1 MTRAHAANAI
11 HNLSRDVFAPT
22 HAPSALSRERVST
35 HDAMPRAHV
44 HARRRLR
51 LIASALALFASAR
64 EVFAAYDILD
74 CHTHGTVSTLNGAG
88 VAGFRNGR
96 FEKSFLDAPNDVS
109 CNSTKCYVTDTGNE
123 GIRVIDLA
131 KSEIV
136 NFAANGAGTAGFIDG
151 KALANA
157 ATGETQAL
165 FNAPSGVELVPASS
179 SYYPGHVLVADTG
192 NGAIRLIAN
201 GDVSTLVSSATYAP
215 RDLALDVTD
224 GSVYVLSSGAHDVKK
239 FVYGGSALTTYAGS
253 DSVLGFVSSA
263 TATSARFNA
272 PEGMAIDSA
281 NRKLYVADT
290 GNHAIREIDLSTGA
304 VSTIMGDGTASTS
317 GTVLNQNGLLST
329 PARLNY
335 PSGIVYIYDSDLSS
349 GVLMITE
356 RGTHQVRRLI
366 LTDSTAANAATLTT
380 MSGSYTGTSGF
391 RDDVVGSGALF
402 NAPRG
407 ISGIT
412 GNVYFVAD
420 SGNHA
425 IRKVKLESPV
435 DVTFTMQSVANI
447 EKTVESHDLVIEEYG
462 AYSVNGPPYNETTH
476 FSGVLTYV
484 GEVHELVMCAYPSV
498 EYFVHFEGAMQATV
512 KDSNNYL
519 YVGYTGKTVED
530 SLSRTF
536 KLRGPGC
543 TDSGAPNYNPYA
555 TSDDGSCVSG
565 VKLLFSVSATG
576 VVDHAVYEFEGPG
589 FYLSDSFESGSGES
603 GYDQAND
610 VEFVAYP
617 GAVYTANFFGALTA
631 SLTTVSGQSGLGAT
645 PITYWTYTTA
655 DVTAISSKRARVIG
669 PGCTDPS
676 YANYNQYATTS
687 DEVNACTLG
696 VTIRVEVDA
705 SASSVSWYD
714 FGSIVSDAPA
724 LASTLDGISLNTAAD
739 QYVAEVVVQPGI
751 YDFKTYGAVSARV
764 KAYDGPTL
772 VSLASWTGDTS
783 SLQIDEYGLT
793 STTLYSRKLS
803 AVSSA
808 YSPRI
813 TAGVISSVG
822 GTISAD
828 DGVSTITFPEGSI
841 AWATS
846 ITPTF
851 TKLAISAATESTW
864 WYTWNVNLNTP
875 YALVLT
881 PNAFRLSLPATIS
894 ITYET
899 AQVPSAEGNE
909 NLVIVKSRDGT
920 TSSAMA
926 LNGATFDA
934 STGKATFTIDSFG
947 GFSVAFRPTIRSI
960 SPPRGSLDGGDTV
973 TVDGV
978 DFSSISTL
986 NTATTYQ
993 KCRFGN
999 SFTTATTVAS
1009 ADVRTTLA
1017 GADSS
1022 VFGVK
1027 LNAVSCPSPTR
1038 LYAGYTTIEFHNVE
1052 NLMTSANSTF
1062 VFLQT
1067 ATPSILALAPG
1078 EGVVSGGAIVH
1089 VSGNFL
1095 RAGAVASDWE
1105 KYDADTTFFHN
1116 AGPTVLSCAF
1126 GSTAS
1131 RGVAVSSALAI
1142 VETPASTSQTTASLR
1157 LGDMAYQTSGYGA
1170 FAYVGNVVSGFTPAN
1185 TVDNTGEGGVIVSVD
1200 KAVDASSTPR
1210 LLFDKWRC
1218 LFGTI
1223 SVAARREVDGDYSC
1237 VSPAIASGSSVDVR
1251 FGGSLGEGS
1260 EVLGQHSAPTISST
1274 YVDSI
1279 VDVVG
1284 TPSAIET
1291 LKTIEREPSP
1301 LFWEPLKWVFTSHAL
1316 VSTPGGSWTGTGQGY
1331 GHGTSGMANCT
1342 FTTDDGVITTRIAVI
1357 VSSALVICEAPAV
1370 STTTA
1375 FALFVSNSI
1384 QSTAGS
1390 SRTSLVPWFDATT
1403 RVHDIL
1409 TEFVDDWIPS
1419 EVSASGGVY
1428 VSPSGYIPALTSSTK
1443 CYFGVSESNTFS
1455 SSQGCL
1461 IPRALAPGFVTLAI
1475 GSSSASTLDFTNQI
1489 LVVPPPRVQKVS
1501 PYFVNGDGGAIF
1513 EFTGLDLYSPP
1524 GSNSPMYCGYV
1535 ESSTVL
1541 PVEYVSSALVKC
1553 ESTRDSSTYGFRN
1566 VIMGRRDDLE
1576 GAQQTELS
1584 ASPTTKTLAGLVG
1597 TFGVQ
1602 QYSTPT
1608 VTAISLA
1615 GASARGGM
1623 IVGVTGTEF
1632 HIASGTSR
1640 CAFDS
1645 IFVAAAIFNSTYAE
1659 CVSPASYP
1667 MRTYAFTISTSGTA
1681 AQRTLDA
1688 GYRYADG
1695 TALTFTFY

>member
-1 MTRAHAANAI
+1 MK
-11 HNLSRDVFAPT
+11 
-22 HAPSALSRERVST
+22 
-35 HDAMPRAHV
+35 PRANI

-51 LIASALALFASAR
+51 LIAGALALFASAHA
-64 EVFAAYDILD
+64 VFAAYDILD
-74 CHTHGTVSTLNGAG
+74 CHAHGVVSTLNGAG
-88 VAGFRNGR
+88 VVGYRNGR
-96 FEKSFLDAPNDVS
+96 FEKSFLDSPSGVS
-109 CNSTKCYVTDTGNE
+109 CNTTKCYVTDTGNDV
-123 GIRVIDLA
+123 IRVIDLA

-136 NFAANGAGTAGFIDG
+136 NFAANDAGTAGFVDG
-151 KALANA
+151 KALAC
-157 ATGETQAL
+157 TSSGETQAL
-165 FNAPSGVELVPASS
+165 FNAPRGVELVPSSS

-192 NGAIRLIAN
+192 NGAIRLIAD
-201 GDVSTLVSSATYAP
+201 GDVTTITSSSVSAP
-215 RDLALDVTD
+215 LDLALDTSD
-224 GSVYVLSSGAHDVKK
+224 GSVYVVSSGTNDVKK
-239 FVYGGSALTTYAGS
+239 LAYGGSTLTVYAGS
-253 DSVLGFVSSA
+253 VAVAGFVDSA
-263 TATSARFNA
+263 TATSARFSA
-272 PEGMAIDSA
+272 PEGVAIDSA

-290 GNHAIREIDLSTGA
+290 GNHAIREIDLSSGA
-304 VSTIMGDGTASTS
+304 VSTIMGDGTASSS

-335 PSGIVYIYDSDLSS
+335 PSGITYAYDSDLSS

-366 LTDSTAANAATLTT
+366 LTDSTASNAATITT
-380 MSGSYTGTSGF
+380 VSGSYTGTSGF
-391 RDDVVGSGALF
+391 RDDVVGSGALL
-402 NAPRG
+402 NTPRG

-412 GNVYFVAD
+412 GNVFFVAD

-476 FSGVLTYV
+476 FAGVLTYL

-498 EYFVHFEGAMQATV
+498 EYFVHFEGSMQATV
-512 KDSNNYL
+512 KDSNSYL
-519 YVGYTGKTVED
+519 YIGYTGKTVED

-536 KLRGPGC
+536 TLRGPGC
-543 TDSGAPNYNPYA
+543 TDLDAPNYNPYA

-565 VKLLFSVSATG
+565 VKLLFSVSVTG

-589 FYLSDSFESGSGES
+589 FYVSDSYESGSGES
-603 GYDQAND
+603 GFDQAD
-610 VEFVAYP
+610 EIEFVAYP
-617 GAVYTANFFGALTA
+617 GAIYTANFFGALNA

-645 PITYWTYTTA
+645 SITYWTYTSA
-655 DVTAISSKRARVIG
+655 DANAITSKRARVIG

-676 YANYNQYATTS
+676 YVNYDQYATTS
-687 DEVNACTLG
+687 DEVNACSLG
-696 VTIRVEVDA
+696 VTIRVELNA
-705 SASSVSWYD
+705 SASAASWYD
-714 FGSIVSDAPA
+714 FGSIVSETPA
-724 LASTLDGISLNTAAD
+724 LASTLDGISLDNATHE
-739 QYVAEVVVQPGI
+739 YVAEVTVQPGI
-751 YDFKTYGAVSARV
+751 YEFKSYGAVSASV
-764 KAYDGPTL
+764 EAYDGANL
-772 VSLASWTGDTS
+772 VSLASWTGDTP
-783 SLQIDEYGLT
+783 SLQVDEYGLT
-793 STTLYSRKLS
+793 STTLYSRKLTFVPS
-803 AVSSA
+803 T

-813 TAGVISSVG
+813 SGGVLSYIG
-822 GTISAD
+822 GLMDAD
-828 DGVSTITFPEGSI
+828 DGVSSINFPEGSI
-841 AWATS
+841 AWGTS
-846 ITPTF
+846 MNASF
-851 TKLAISAATESTW
+851 TKLVISASTESTW

-881 PNAFRLSLPATIS
+881 PNAFRLSKSATLS

-899 AQVPSAEGNE
+899 SQVPSAEGNE
-909 NLVIVKSRDGT
+909 NLVIVKSKDGT

-947 GFSVAFRPTIRSI
+947 GFSVAYRPTIRSVT
-960 SPPRGSLDGGDTV
+960 PPRGSLDGGDTV
-973 TVDGV
+973 TIDGV

-999 SFTTATTVAS
+999 SFMTATTVTS

-1017 GADSS
+1017 GSDSS
-1022 VFGVK
+1022 VTGVK
-1027 LNAVSCPSPTR
+1027 LNAVSCPSPTL
-1038 LYAGYTTIEFHNVE
+1038 LYAGYTAIEFHNVE
-1052 NLMTSANSTF
+1052 NLMTSENSTF

-1067 ATPSILALAPG
+1067 ATPSILALAPN
-1078 EGVVSGGAIVH
+1078 EGAVSGGAVVH

-1105 KYDADTTFFHN
+1105 KYDADTTFFHTS
-1116 AGPTVLSCAF
+1116 GPTVLSCAF

-1142 VETPASTSQTTASLR
+1142 VEAPPSASQTTTLLR

-1170 FAYVGNVVSGFTPAN
+1170 FSYVGDVVDVFTTAN
-1185 TVDNTGEGGVIVSVD
+1185 TVDTTGEGGVVVSVD
-1200 KAVDASSTPR
+1200 RAIDVSATER
-1210 LLFDKWRC
+1210 LIFDQWRC
-1218 LFGTI
+1218 LFGAI

-1260 EVLGQHSAPTISST
+1260 KFLGQHSAPTISST

-1291 LKTIEREPSP
+1291 LKAIERELSP
-1301 LFWEPLKWVFTSHAL
+1301 LFWEPLKWISTAHAL
-1316 VSTPGGSWTGTGQGY
+1316 VSTPGGYFTGTGQGF

-1342 FTTDDGVITTRIAVI
+1342 FTTDAGVVTTRVAVI

-1370 STTTA
+1370 SVTTA
-1375 FALFVSNSI
+1375 FALVVSNSI
-1384 QSTAGS
+1384 QSSAGS
-1390 SRTSLVPWFDATT
+1390 SRTSLSPWFDATT
-1403 RVHDIL
+1403 RVHDIT

-1428 VSPSGYIPALTSSTK
+1428 VLPSGSVASPTSSTT
-1443 CYFGVSESNTFS
+1443 CYFGVSESTNFS
-1455 SSQGCL
+1455 SSLGCL
-1461 IPRALAPGFVTLAI
+1461 IPRAIAPGFVTLAI
-1475 GSSSASTLDFTNQI
+1475 GSSTTSALDFTSQI
-1489 LVVPPPRVQKVS
+1489 LVVPPLRAQKVS

-1524 GSNSPMYCGYV
+1524 GSQSPIYCGYK
-1535 ESSTVL
+1535 ESGTVL

-1553 ESTRDSSTYGFRN
+1553 ESIKDSGTYGFRN
-1566 VIMGRRDDLE
+1566 VVVGRRDDLE
-1576 GAQQTELS
+1576 GALQLELS
-1584 ASPTTKTLAGLVG
+1584 ASPNTTTLVGLVG

-1608 VTAISLA
+1608 VTSISPS

-1623 IVGVTGTEF
+1623 IVGVTGAEF
-1632 HIASGTSR
+1632 HIASGAAR

-1645 IFVAAAIFNSTYAE
+1645 IFVTAAVFNSTYVE

-1688 GYRYADG
+1688 GYRYANG
-1695 TALTFTFY
+1695 TSLTFDVF